1 MIWGRLINW
10 SMRYRFVRNR
20 FWAWSISCM
29 PFVYNFSNVTGVVVS
44 SMVSDNLGATIRKK
58 YTILS

>member
-1 MIWGRLINW
+1 MIWGRLVKW

-20 FWAWSISCM
+20 FWARSISCM
-29 PFVYNFSNVTGVVVS
+29 PFVYNFSNVTGVGVS
-44 SMVSDNLGATIRKK
+44 GMVRDNLGAAIRKK